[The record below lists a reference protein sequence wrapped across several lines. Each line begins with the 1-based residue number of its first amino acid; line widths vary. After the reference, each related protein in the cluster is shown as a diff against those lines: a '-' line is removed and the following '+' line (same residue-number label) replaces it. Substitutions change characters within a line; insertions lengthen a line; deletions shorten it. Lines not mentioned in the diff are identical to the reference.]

1 MLIGILMSVKTVGR
15 APSPSPPS
23 SASTTTITRPGL
35 NFVVPFVE
43 KIFRRISVQNRAVE
57 LQFQAI
63 TQDQA
68 NVYFTAMMVY
78 SVLNEDEETIKNVAF
93 KFVSEKDFLTA
104 LVRSVEGSTR
114 GFVATMRQAEILGL
128 RGEIVDEVKENLD
141 VTLETWGYH
150 LIDLQLNDITFDQAI
165 TTSMAQVVASNN
177 LKAAATNEGDALLI
191 RKTKEAEAEGTAIR
205 IAAEAE
211 RTAAQL
217 RGQGVA
223 LFREEVAR
231 GLAQA
236 AREME
241 ANNVDSSLIL
251 FSMWTESIRHVAENG
266 KGNVLFLDGSPAGH
280 GEADPRPD
288 GPAAAAACKTR
299 PDERQPA
306 PSRLARQLRNWC
318 TTATPTPRH
327 PAGALVHRPRRLR
340 AGALADLRIH
350 VGPRRVRPPAAPTPA
365 TTSPRTSPAG
375 RSSSAATTTAA
386 LRAFYNLCPHRAG
399 PIVWDGE
406 GCSSEPGVP
415 LPRLGVQPRRHAAQR
430 PRLRLRGA
438 RGRHGPHADP
448 GRLVAGDGVRL
459 PRPRGAAAAR
469 VAGHVPRR
477 GRRRAARVVPL
488 PQPQRPHTSPAT
500 GRRTATTSWRATTCP
515 RCIRR

>member
-1 MLIGILMSVKTVGR
+1 MLAIASSTIVYIVVAFVLLLLILSAVKTVPQGTV
-15 APSPSPPS
+15 AV
-23 SASTTTITRPGL
+23 TTIFGKYHSVRRAGL
-35 NFVVPFVE
+35 NFLVPFVE
-43 KIFRRISVQNRAVE
+43 KIFRRISIQNRAVE

-78 SVLNEDEETIKNVAF
+78 SVIAEDEVTVKNVAF

-104 LVRSVEGSTR
+104 MVRSVEGSTR

-128 RGEIVDEVKENLD
+128 RGEIVKEVKENLD

-191 RKTKEAEAEGTAIR
+191 RKTKEAEAEGTSIR

-241 ANNVDSSLIL
+241 ANNVDSALIL

-266 KGNVLFLDGSPAGH
+266 RGNVLFLDGSPEGMQKQFQDLMAL
-280 GEADPRPD
+280 
-288 GPAAAAACKTR
+288 
-299 PDERQPA
+299 Q
-306 PSRLARQLRNWC
+306 QLHFVQGDM
-318 TTATPTPRH
+318 P
-327 PAGALVHRPRRLR
+327 
-340 AGALADLRIH
+340 
-350 VGPRRVRPPAAPTPA
+350 
-365 TTSPRTSPAG
+365 
-375 RSSSAATTTAA
+375 
-386 LRAFYNLCPHRAG
+386 
-399 PIVWDGE
+399 
-406 GCSSEPGVP
+406 P
-415 LPRLGVQPRRHAAQR
+415 LPP
-430 PRLRLRGA
+430 PKKM
-438 RGRHGPHADP
+438 
-448 GRLVAGDGVRL
+448 
-459 PRPRGAAAAR
+459 
-469 VAGHVPRR
+469 
-477 GRRRAARVVPL
+477 
-488 PQPQRPHTSPAT
+488 
-500 GRRTATTSWRATTCP
+500 
-515 RCIRR
+515 

>member
-1 MLIGILMSVKTVGR
+1 MLAVSGSTIAGIVLAFIVLMLILSSVKTVSQGTV
-15 APSPSPPS
+15 AV
-23 SASTTTITRPGL
+23 TTIFGKYHSVKRAGL
-35 NFVVPFVE
+35 NLLIPFVE
-43 KIFRRISVQNRAVE
+43 KIFRRISIQNRAVE

-78 SVLNEDEETIKNVAF
+78 SVIAEDEATIKNVAF

-104 LVRSVEGSTR
+104 MVRSVEGSTR

-128 RGEIVDEVKENLD
+128 RGEIVKEVKENLD

-241 ANNVDSSLIL
+241 NNHVDSALIL
-251 FSMWTESIRHVAENG
+251 FSMWTESIRHVAEHG
-266 KGNVLFLDGSPAGH
+266 KGNVMFLDGSPNGMEKQFQDLIALQQLHVQQGVPNP
-280 GEADPRPD
+280 PRP
-288 GPAAAAACKTR
+288 GQLP
-299 PDERQPA
+299 PP
-306 PSRLARQLRNWC
+306 PS
-318 TTATPTPRH
+318 T
-327 PAGALVHRPRRLR
+327 
-340 AGALADLRIH
+340 
-350 VGPRRVRPPAAPTPA
+350 
-365 TTSPRTSPAG
+365 
-375 RSSSAATTTAA
+375 
-386 LRAFYNLCPHRAG
+386 
-399 PIVWDGE
+399 
-406 GCSSEPGVP
+406 
-415 LPRLGVQPRRHAAQR
+415 
-430 PRLRLRGA
+430 
-438 RGRHGPHADP
+438 
-448 GRLVAGDGVRL
+448 
-459 PRPRGAAAAR
+459 
-469 VAGHVPRR
+469 
-477 GRRRAARVVPL
+477 
-488 PQPQRPHTSPAT
+488 
-500 GRRTATTSWRATTCP
+500 
-515 RCIRR
+515 